1 MDINILIQA
10 VSGVGFPIVAVIVL
24 FKILREDL
32 VKLTEAVNNNT
43 SVMTRIM
50 DRLDKLEGMD
60 K

>member
-10 VSGVGFPIVAVIVL
+10 VSGVGFPIFAVIVL